1 MDTSPQGPENIPR
14 GSDKRIKPQIRRL
27 ARNAVALATG
37 GLVAQLAFTLI
48 EVLAA
53 RGLGAEAYGTF
64 VTAYA
69 WTVLGALLM
78 ELGTPH
84 WTIQEGSRHHS
95 RIPALLGSALTVNF
109 FAFFTLYA
117 LIVVA
122 AGLFPSNAVL
132 SFLLI
137 LLPYGLILAVQS
149 ELAAVY
155 SSYQTMQVNAIFQGL
170 APVAI
175 LIVYFMYS
183 ARELTLTDVGFAY
196 VVGGAVVTTVW
207 FAYTLR
213 RIRPQV
219 SAQSI
224 GETLRS
230 SYQYALSGILGQ
242 VYFKT
247 DIVMLSALAGLREA
261 GIYAAAFKLVELV
274 YKVAVLSSRVFAPAL
289 FKASHE
295 SDKTFQIFVSM
306 MTRFLA
312 VAGLLAG
319 VVSFV
324 LAEEMILLMFGESYT
339 TSVPVLRILGGV
351 MAAKCMLVSLQL
363 LLSTVDLHFQRVAN
377 IGITVVVHIGVNA
390 VLIPKFGALGAA
402 CATLVSGVLVVF
414 LNIHSASKR
423 RRFSFLRWLLV
434 PSCIA
439 AFIAIAVSLTDVSSY
454 LQATVSVLAFLA
466 GLYLIGFIHR
476 DEIRFVFH
484 SLAGGRE

>member
-1 MDTSPQGPENIPR
+1 
-14 GSDKRIKPQIRRL
+14 
-27 ARNAVALATG
+27 
-37 GLVAQLAFTLI
+37 
-48 EVLAA
+48 
-53 RGLGAEAYGTF
+53 
-64 VTAYA
+64 
-69 WTVLGALLM
+69 M
-78 ELGTPH
+78 ELGAPQG
-84 WTIQEGSRHHS
+84 TIQEGSRYHD
-95 RIPALLGSALTVNF
+95 RIPALLGSALTVNLF
-109 FAFFTLYA
+109 VFLVLYA
-117 LIVVA
+117 LVVIA
-122 AGLFPSNAVL
+122 TGLIPSNSVV

-170 APVAI
+170 APVAV
-175 LIVYFMYS
+175 LIVYFMY
-183 ARELTLTDVGFAY
+183 AAGGLTLTDVGFAY
-196 VVGGAVVTTVW
+196 VIGGAFVTTAW

-219 SAQSI
+219 SIQGI
-224 GETLRS
+224 RETLRS

-289 FKASHE
+289 FKASRE
-295 SDKTFQIFVSM
+295 SDNTFQIFVSM

-324 LAEEMILLMFGESYT
+324 LAEEMILLLFGESYI

-363 LLSTVDLHFQRVAN
+363 LLSTVDLHSQRVAN
-377 IGITVVVHIGVNA
+377 IGIAVVVHIGANA
-390 VLIPKFGALGAA
+390 VLIPRFGAPGAA
-402 CATLVSGVLVVF
+402 WATLFSGVLVV
-414 LNIHSASKR
+414 LLGIHSASKR
-423 RRFSFLRWLLV
+423 RRFSFLKWLLI

-439 AFIAIAVSLTDVSSY
+439 ACIAIAVSLTDVSPY
-454 LQATVSVLAFLA
+454 LQAAVSVLAFLA

-484 SLAGGRE
+484 SLAGRRE